1 LKRDHRSIK
10 KYVKNIN
17 TQRKKRSDAGKRK
30 VSSREMRKL
39 RTALAKNP
47 LASSKTIF
55 EQSGI
60 DRTCRKTHCNIL
72 NDIAKNTKPAVTTS
86 SYLVAQGKACEMGH

>member
-1 LKRDHRSIK
+1 MKILAAKVQTADIAKRLKRDHRTIR

-17 TQRKKRSDAGKRK
+17 TQRKINTQMT
-30 VSSREMRKL
+30 SREMKRLKF
-39 RTALAKNP
+39 ALAKNP

-60 DRTCRKTHCNIL
+60 DR
-72 NDIAKNTKPAVTTS
+72 
-86 SYLVAQGKACEMGH
+86 ACM